1 MSSSATKR
9 NVQTSLAA
17 VKLGIFVLVSVIVT
31 GTLTAIMGSFAFGSE
46 TEYKAEFTS
55 ASLIQKG
62 DDVRVAGVTVGSVKD
77 VEIKDR
83 DSAEVTFKV
92 KKDVPLTSAT
102 RASIRFLNLVGDRY
116 LALEQGRPGARKL
129 GDGGVIPMSRTTPA
143 LNLTELFN
151 GFQPLFQALTPSEVN
166 QLSMNLVKVLQGE
179 GGTIGSL
186 MSNTASLTNALAD
199 RDQLIGRVIDN
210 LSAMLKT
217 VDDRHSQLTQLV
229 VQLKDWMTNLS
240 HDREAI
246 GASVSNLSSLI
257 GEMAHLLTLG
267 RPYLK
272 GDVTQLRRVM
282 RYLNKPSQQAALDE
296 VLNRLPVMLARQ
308 ARTGTY
314 GSWYQ
319 YYLCDFDGT
328 IILPSFDGLPNPLRG
343 QVESLLAPIQAK
355 LKNISFY
362 STAKRC
368 ES

>member
-1 MSSSATKR
+1 MSQTR
-9 NVQTSLAA
+9 NVKTTLAA

-62 DDVRVAGVTVGSVKD
+62 DDVRIAGVTVGSVKN

-83 DSAEVTFKV
+83 DAAEVTFKI
-92 KKDVPLTSAT
+92 KKDVPVTTQT

-116 LALEQGRPGARKL
+116 MALEEGQPNAKRLA
-129 GDGGVIPMSRTTPA
+129 GGGSIPVSHTTPA

-151 GFQPLFQALTPSEVN
+151 GFQPLFQALTPTEVN
-166 QLSMNLVKVLQGE
+166 QLSLNLVKVLQGE

-186 MSNTASLTNALAD
+186 MTHTASLTNALAD

-217 VDDRHSQLTQLV
+217 VDDRHNQLSELV
-229 VQLKDWMTNLS
+229 VQLKDWMGNLS
-240 HDREAI
+240 HDRKAI
-246 GASVSNLSSLI
+246 GASVSNLSGLT
-257 GEMAHLLTLG
+257 AQVADLLTQG
-267 RPYLK
+267 RPYIK
-272 GDVTQLRRVM
+272 SDVAQLRRVM
-282 RYLNKPSQQAALDE
+282 TQLNKPSNQAALDE
-296 VLNRLPVMLARQ
+296 VLNRLPVMLQRQ
-308 ARTGTY
+308 TRTGTY

-319 YYLCDFDGT
+319 YYLCDFSGR
-328 IILPSFDGLPNPLRG
+328 IILPDLGPQLN
-343 QVESLLAPIQAK
+343 QIVKPIQDK
-355 LKNISFY
+355 LDHLSFY

-368 ES
+368 DP

>member
-1 MSSSATKR
+1 MSTR
-9 NVQTSLAA
+9 NTTTIVAG

-46 TEYKAEFTS
+46 ATYKADFTS
-55 ASLIQKG
+55 ASLVTKG
-62 DDVRVAGVTVGSVKD
+62 DDVRVAGITVGSIKD

-83 DSAEVTFKV
+83 DSAEVTFTI
-92 KKDVPLTSAT
+92 KKDVPITTAS
-102 RASIRFLNLVGDRY
+102 RASVRFLNLVGDRY
-116 LALEQGRPGARKL
+116 MALEEGTPGARRL
-129 GDGGVIPMSRTTPA
+129 AENATIPTSRTTPA

-151 GFQPLFQALTPSEVN
+151 GFQPLFQALTPGEVN

-199 RDQLIGRVIDN
+199 RDKLIGDVIDN
-210 LSAMLKT
+210 LSAMLQT
-217 VDDRHSQLTQLV
+217 VDDRHQQLSTLV
-229 VQLKDWMTNLS
+229 IELKDWMTNLAR
-240 HDREAI
+240 DRKTI
-246 GASVSNLSSLI
+246 GASVTNLSSLTA
-257 GEMAHLLTLG
+257 ETARLLTLG

-272 GDVTQLRRVM
+272 ADVAQLRRVM
-282 RYLNKPSQQAALDE
+282 TTLNKRSNQAALDE

-308 ARTGTY
+308 TRTGTY

-328 IILPSFDGLPNPLRG
+328 IILPRIPGLPGP
-343 QVESLLAPIQAK
+343 VQAQLNGLSKK
-355 LKNISFY
+355 LKNISFH

-368 ES
+368 DP